1 MPQRFLPL
9 PLTAVLAVAAL
20 ATLPTPAAA
29 AGDPVAG
36 KAVFARCAVC
46 HSVNAGE
53 NRVGP
58 SLHGVV
64 GRKAGTEAGFNYSPA
79 MKTSGLTWT
88 PGELD
93 SYLTSPAKKLPGIK
107 MIFAG
112 LPNPTDRAN
121 LIAYLG
127 TLK

>member
-1 MPQRFLPL
+1 MFLKMTGETMPKS
-9 PLTAVLAVAAL
+9 LAILLLAL
-20 ATLPTPAAA
+20 AATPAHA
-29 AGDPVAG
+29 AGDPAAG
-36 KAVFARCAVC
+36 KVVFAKCAVC
-46 HSVNAGE
+46 HSAQAGE

-64 GRKAGTEAGFNYSPA
+64 GRKAGSLPDYAYSPA

-88 PGELD
+88 PDTLD
-93 SYLTSPAKKLPGIK
+93 AYLTDPRKKLPGIK

-112 LPNPTDRAN
+112 LPNPQDRAN
-121 LIAYLG
+121 LIAYLD